1 MAYTIDMKK
10 DGSPDKPKSA
20 VDILKEKSKGTFWGK
35 ITRQKDQ
42 DRLKELM
49 NGLN

>member
-20 VDILKEKSKGTFWGK
+20 VDILKEKLFS
-35 ITRQKDQ
+35 
-42 DRLKELM
+42 
-49 NGLN
+49 